1 MKNLFRVL
9 RYATNYKGYALL
21 NILFNIVSTIFSVF
35 SLTMIIPF
43 LDLIF
48 LRNAVDY
55 EKYLSMGDPS
65 FEFSIDYIT
74 QKFYYTLS
82 SIISTGDKADALVFL
97 CILIITMIFF
107 KNLCRYLAL
116 FYIAQIRN
124 GVMRDIRN
132 DMYEK
137 AVSLPLSYY
146 TKEKKGDIIARMS
159 NDVQEIEWTIMT
171 SIEMIFKDP
180 ISLIAFFTAMI
191 FISAKLTL
199 FVFVLL
205 PITGFIIGRIG
216 KSLKETSAKGQEKM
230 GGLISLIEEML
241 TGLRI
246 IKAFNAEK
254 VSTLNFRS
262 LNEEYKKLMVRMY
275 RKRDLSAPMSEFL
288 GVAVLVVVIWF
299 GGKLVLAEDESLG
312 ASAFIAFIA
321 IFSQLIPPAKSFTTA
336 YYNIQKGAASEE
348 RISVIMKAEN
358 IITEKPDAKPIAD
371 FTNEIEYR
379 DVSFKYEKEEVLQN
393 INFKVEKGKAIALV
407 GHSGGGKSTLAD
419 LLPRFYDPT
428 KGEVLVDGTNLRDYK
443 IKDLRGLMGIVT
455 QESILF
461 NDTVF
466 NNIAFGMTGAK
477 KEDVEKAAQIANAH
491 EFIVQMEKG
500 YESNIGDM
508 GTKLSGGQ
516 RQRLSIARAI
526 MKNPPIL
533 ILDEATSSLDTESE
547 RLVQEALNNLMK
559 NRTSIVIAHRLST
572 IQSADEIVVV
582 QEGAIVERGSHN
594 ELLSLGGVYKKLFD
608 MQTFA

>member
-1 MKNLFRVL
+1 MKSLFRVL
-9 RYATNYKGYALL
+9 RYAKNYKGYALL
-21 NILFNIVSTIFSVF
+21 NIFFNLFSTLFSVF

-48 LRNAVDY
+48 LRNSEDY
-55 EKYLSMGDPS
+55 EQYLSMGNPT
-65 FEFSIDYIT
+65 FEFSIDYVT
-74 QKFYYTLS
+74 DKFYYTLS
-82 SIISTGDKADALVFL
+82 STIAEGDKADALVFL
-97 CILIITMIFF
+97 CILIITMIFL

-132 DMYEK
+132 GMYEK

-146 TKEKKGDIIARMS
+146 SKEKKGDIIARMS

-180 ISLIAFFTAMI
+180 ISMVAYFAVMLV
-191 FISAKLTL
+191 ISPKLTL
-199 FVFVLL
+199 FVFILL
-205 PITGFIIGRIG
+205 PVTGFIIGRIG
-216 KSLKETSAKGQEKM
+216 KSLKETSVKGQEKM
-230 GGLISLIEEML
+230 GELISLIEEML
-241 TGLRI
+241 SGLRI

-254 VSTLNFRS
+254 VSTFRFRS
-262 LNEEYKKLMVRMY
+262 LNEVYKNLMVRMY
-275 RKRDLSAPMSEFL
+275 RKRDLSSPMSEFL

-299 GGKLVLAEDESLG
+299 GGKLVLAEDDSIG

-321 IFSQLIPPAKSFTTA
+321 IFSQLIPPAKSITTA

-348 RISVIMKAEN
+348 RIAVIMKAEN
-358 IITEKPDAKPIAD
+358 HITEKPNAKPIAD
-371 FTNEIEYR
+371 FTTEIEYR
-379 DVSFKYEKEEVLQN
+379 NVFFKYEKEVVLKN
-393 INFKVEKGKAIALV
+393 INLKVEKGKTIALV
-407 GHSGGGKSTLAD
+407 GHSGGGKSTLVD

-428 KGEVLVDGTNLRDYK
+428 QGEVLIDGTAITDYR
-443 IKDLRGLMGIVT
+443 IKDLRGLMGIVM

-466 NNIAFGMTGAK
+466 NNIAFGMTDAK
-477 KEDVEKAAQIANAH
+477 KEEVEKAAQIANAH
-491 EFIVQMEKG
+491 EFIVQMENG
-500 YESNIGDM
+500 YHSNIGDM
-508 GTKLSGGQ
+508 GSKLSGGQ

-533 ILDEATSSLDTESE
+533 ILDEATSALDTESE

-572 IQSADEIVVV
+572 IQKADEIIVV
-582 QEGAIVERGSHN
+582 QEGAIVERGNHS
-594 ELLSLGGVYKKLFD
+594 ELLAAGGVYKKLFD
-608 MQTFA
+608 LQTFA